1 MISNITLYSADL
13 ELKASIYDFQSV
25 IWTTQYYEQG
35 EFEIVVD
42 YSDRYYNLF
51 KQGDYA
57 CKISDA
63 GTEKLSVGVVERIK
77 YSFTPENGG
86 VLTISGRLGISLIE
100 RRLIYQIVNYHPRI
114 IWYASSGE
122 NIESAAR
129 AAVELIAITGQY
141 GSGRDIAHLG
151 LSTDMAGTT
160 ATVSKRVS
168 SYQNLYSAITS
179 LLATRNLAHRIYY
192 NPLNNMLE
200 YEVYAGQDRS
210 NTLVFSRQRG
220 NLLSFSYEAD
230 NTEWKN
236 LIVIGGDGEGTQRFV
251 TSVGTNGYTTGTE
264 RREVFYDAQSAKED
278 GTTDAAYAALLRN
291 EAKQECRDM
300 SKIVSVAAEID
311 LVNSGLQ
318 FGFDY
323 NVGDIILVSDIID
336 YKPRITTVIESQN
349 ADGYTVDVEFNEEKP
364 EEADE

>member
-1 MISNITLYSADL
+1 MISRIDVYNPTFEIIKSFF
-13 ELKASIYDFQSV
+13 DFRSV
-25 IWTTQYYEQG
+25 IWTTQYFGAG
-35 EFEIVVD
+35 EFELVVEFS
-42 YSDRYYNLF
+42 YENMN
-51 KQGDYA
+51 A
-57 CKISDA
+57 
-63 GTEKLSVGVVERIK
+63 LSVGNYVVKGGTSDIAVIEAVRYERQ
-77 YSFTPENGG
+77 TNGNRI
-86 VLTISGRLGISLIE
+86 LIARGRLAISLLD
-100 RRLIYQIVNYHPRI
+100 RRMIYHIANYHPDI
-114 IWYASSGE
+114 VEYA
-122 NIESAAR
+122 
-129 AAVELIAITGQY
+129 
-141 GSGRDIAHLG
+141 GSGITVEGNARKIVSDTAINPVYGGDARKIAGLQLG
-151 LSTDMAGTT
+151 ASAGIQKY
-160 ATVSKRVS
+160 SGRRIS
-168 SYQNLYSAITS
+168 SYQNLYSATTS
-179 LLATRNLAHRIYY
+179 YLAAFNLAHRITY
-192 NPLNNMLE
+192 NGALN

-264 RREVFYDAQSAKED
+264 RREAFYDAQSAKED

-300 SKIVSVAAEID
+300 NKIVSVAAEID

-318 FGFDY
+318 FGVDY

-364 EEADE
+364 EEVDE